1 MTRPLPDQAKES
13 WDLSNEEKVE
23 LARKRKERG
32 NALFKASKW
41 AQAVKKYKSAAE
53 AVGYDVRRSL
63 CVIRSCDS
71 NRRSLKRQADDTED
85 LGSHGVTTASR
96 RPGAGMMP
104 SLHEGCPDILG
115 LQPIYRQTQCYW
127 Q

>member
-1 MTRPLPDQAKES
+1 MTSPLPDQARES

-53 AVGYDVRRSL
+53 AVGYDVRRSPYAIQS
-63 CVIRSCDS
+63 CVSEPLMC
-71 NRRSLKRQADDTED
+71 
-85 LGSHGVTTASR
+85 SHALHTIYQE
-96 RPGAGMMP
+96 P
-104 SLHEGCPDILG
+104 SDHPC
-115 LQPIYRQTQCYW
+115 
-127 Q
+127 